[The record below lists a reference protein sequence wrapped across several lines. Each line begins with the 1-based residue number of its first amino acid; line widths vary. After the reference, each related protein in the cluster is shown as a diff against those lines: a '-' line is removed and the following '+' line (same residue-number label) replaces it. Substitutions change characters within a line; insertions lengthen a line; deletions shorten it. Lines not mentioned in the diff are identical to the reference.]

1 MFRFTLVP
9 SGFFEKDAVEEYLS
23 SVVPLS
29 EDYPVKYK
37 ELPQYKAVLVYYGDE
52 DRASL
57 MTREIASLAGISF
70 YNKVLMYAPGD
81 GMVDILIAVG
91 KELKIVNSFRA
102 GNSAT
107 ALYYLVSCMEQFGL
121 KPRMT
126 VLNIFAKDVLDISCS
141 AEHLFKVV
149 EVVS

>member
-9 SGFFEKDAVEEYLS
+9 SGFFEKDSVEEYLS
-23 SVVPLS
+23 SVVLLN
-29 EDYPVKYK
+29 EDFPVKYR
-37 ELPQYKAVLVYYGDE
+37 ELPQYKAVPVYYGNE
-52 DRASL
+52 DTASL
-57 MTREIASLAGISF
+57 MIRETESLAGISY
-70 YNKVLMYAPGD
+70 YNKVLVYAPGD

-102 GNSAT
+102 GDSAT
-107 ALYYLVSCMEQFGL
+107 ALYYLVTSMEQFGL

-126 VLNIFAKDVLDISCS
+126 VLNIFGKDVLDISCI
-141 AEHLFKVV
+141 AEHLFKGV